1 LPQAKHLCVLQVLHC
16 FGDCLAPEGKAI
28 GFLHVLQMKVRICL
42 ILLLSPRLGPVA
54 GNAQALAVADVIP
67 SLWCCDN
74 RDNVVSLSL
83 TLAAAYS
90 AAALA
95 LPAVT
100 SQHGQP
106 PGSVLLATVATLV
119 SIGTVLYAACLASH
133 PRRLKG
139 RHTARHQSPK
149 SRSV

>member
-1 LPQAKHLCVLQVLHC
+1 VVAQAAR
-16 FGDCLAPEGKAI
+16 LA
-28 GFLHVLQMKVRICL
+28 V
-42 ILLLSPRLGPVA
+42 LLSSRLGSVA

-74 RDNVVSLSL
+74 RDDVIGLSL

-95 LPAVT
+95 LPAIT

-106 PGSVLLATVATLV
+106 PGSVLFAAISTLV
-119 SIGTVLYAACLASH
+119 SVRTVLYAACLASH
-133 PRRLKG
+133 PRRF
-139 RHTARHQSPK
+139 
-149 SRSV
+149 